1 VINGFLY
8 FGSVYLYSFFT
19 SSSNKESEHEGSGM
33 VYVVL
38 SILMRALYS
47 LWIFFVYIVAMTLST
62 FWVQDIFDELIKI
75 KLVRFFKKDG
85 EPNLQ
90 ESECQRIQA

>member
-1 VINGFLY
+1 
-8 FGSVYLYSFFT
+8 
-19 SSSNKESEHEGSGM
+19 M

-75 KLVRFFKKDG
+75 KLVRFF
-85 EPNLQ
+85 
-90 ESECQRIQA
+90 